1 MLYAMNCKMYRY
13 LESIFYNMT
22 IICNSSKYIYRTD
35 IYHVSNLVK
44 YFCIFFNEI
53 QIVRGMN

>member
-13 LESIFYNMT
+13 LESIFYDMT
-22 IICNSSKYIYRTD
+22 IICNNSKYIYRTD

-44 YFCIFFNEI
+44 YFCIFLMRSKLLE
-53 QIVRGMN
+53 G